1 MTITITINKQT
12 RAGKIN
18 TPYLTAHTVEQFVFA
33 AAASPTEEIPDGTA
47 VALLTPDRKTLA
59 MSFVQSGCVTLN
71 TNTQQ
76 AADYFI
82 GCAVNEPKNAVLVVG
97 DTDTVQTIIPVVVR
111 ANPLDDLAPP
121 PPLAPKY
128 PTSAQLDAILANM
141 RDINT
146 NVVTVQRDVHQ
157 IAGEVNQTVS
167 EWNTKVAQDIGS
179 LEDRTTELTQ
189 ELSQHKD
196 DALEEMDA
204 VKEEVDTLADVVAG
218 HEATALSAANRAE
231 TALNL
236 VPEIA
241 VDSEAVLT
249 ASRELVGTDPGDLA
263 SLSSEI

>member
-59 MSFVQSGCVTLN
+59 MSFVRSGCVTLN

-76 AADYFI
+76 AVDYFL
-82 GCAVNEPKNAVLVVG
+82 GCAVNEPKNAALVIG

-121 PPLAPKY
+121 PPLAPNY
-128 PTSAQLDAILANM
+128 PTSEELNTHLANMQAISTNVITAQLD
-141 RDINT
+141 
-146 NVVTVQRDVHQ
+146 VHQ
-157 IAGEVNQTVS
+157 VAGEVNQTVT
-167 EWNTKVAQDIGS
+167 EWNTKVAQDIGT

-204 VKEEVDTLADVVAG
+204 VKEEVDTLADVAAG
-218 HEATALSAANRAE
+218 HEATALSAADRAE
-231 TALNL
+231 AALNL
-236 VPEIA
+236 VPEIT
-241 VDSEAVLT
+241 VDSEAVLN
-249 ASRELVGTDPGDLA
+249 ASRDLVGTDPGDLVT
-263 SLSSEI
+263 LSDEI